1 MPVFPDVHIMN
12 GKNIVWLGVYIWKVV
27 MNLLNISFT
36 EGVTD
41 SHPNEV
47 YSFQQVNALAHHAHQ
62 IVELLCCEKPNCSRH
77 VAARQPGQ

>member
-1 MPVFPDVHIMN
+1 MAKTFS
-12 GKNIVWLGVYIWKVV
+12 GLVYIWKVV

-62 IVELLCCEKPNCSRH
+62 IVELLCREKPK
-77 VAARQPGQ
+77 VTALDM